1 VLGFLGANSVRVRG
15 RIEQSWD
22 RFSRSAAFWD

>member
-1 VLGFLGANSVRVRG
+1 VLGFLGANSVRVRA

-22 RFSRSAAFWD
+22 RFGRAAAFWE